1 MLGVTRVVPEEG
13 VSHRRKYI
21 AAGMVV
27 VLLLPFAGLIG
38 AQGAQ
43 NWCQGG
49 ETSFPDQ
56 DLSLSAW
63 PPGVH
68 CLLDVDERGPVERY
82 WPINW

>member
-1 MLGVTRVVPEEG
+1 MLGTRVDLTQS
-13 VSHRRKYI
+13 VSRRPKYL
-21 AAGMVV
+21 AAAIVV
-27 VLLLPFAGLIG
+27 VLLLPPAALIG
-38 AQGAQ
+38 GHGAQ

-49 ETSFPDQ
+49 ETSFSDQ

-68 CLLDVDERGPVERY
+68 CALEVPEKGSVERY

>member
-1 MLGVTRVVPEEG
+1 MLGTRVDPVEG
-13 VSHRRKYI
+13 VSRRRRHI
-21 AAGMVV
+21 AACMV
-27 VLLLPFAGLIG
+27 LAFLLPFAGLIG

-49 ETSFPDQ
+49 ETSFSDQ

-68 CLLDVDERGPVERY
+68 CLLDVDEKGQVERY